1 MVTILGHQVNRR
13 IAMLNTIALFA
24 SARRHGNTGRLIDRI
39 ASELKIETVDLS
51 GLRISPFDYDH
62 RNRDDDFEPVMR
74 RVLAHDQ
81 IIFASPIYWYAVS
94 APMKV
99 FLDRISDFLELPDL
113 LAEGRRLRGK
123 TGYVICTSAS
133 EAAAPEFMSAFDEV
147 FRYLG
152 MRLGGA
158 LHVNC
163 SDGYASAEHDPIAR
177 DFALRVRE
185 AGLAEARA

>member
-1 MVTILGHQVNRR
+1 MVTILGNQGNRR
-13 IAMLNTIALFA
+13 IAMPSTIALFS

-39 ASELKIETVDLS
+39 ASELKIEIVDLTD
-51 GLRISPFDYDH
+51 LRLSPFDYDH

-74 RVLAHDQ
+74 HVLAHDQ
-81 IIFASPIYWYAVS
+81 IIFATPIYWYAVD
-94 APMKV
+94 AGMKI

-123 TGYVICTSAS
+123 TGYVACTSAS
-133 EAAAPEFMSAFDEV
+133 VEAAPEFMSAFDEV

-163 SDGYASAEHDPIAR
+163 SDGYVPVAHDPIAR
-177 DFALRVRE
+177 DFAMRVRE
-185 AGLAEARA
+185 AGSVLA